1 MLRLSELK
9 GEKFRILIFI
19 MLLAITSFKVTPSN
33 AQKNKSSKK
42 GHVKDQMEIRELLH
56 SYLAYVDLHDNEGYV
71 NTFAKNGVYESPFG
85 IATGHDEIRKKLERW
100 HGSGIT
106 NNKRHF
112 AGTVIS
118 QIDKNGKTAT
128 SNSNFWVAETTSSAT
143 IVCTGY
149 YEDKLIKE

>member
-1 MLRLSELK
+1 M
-9 GEKFRILIFI
+9 
-19 MLLAITSFKVTPSN
+19 
-33 AQKNKSSKK
+33 KNI
-42 GHVKDQMEIRELLH
+42 HDQMEIRELLH
-56 SYLAYVDLHDNEGYV
+56 SYLAYVDLRDNEGYV

-85 IATGHDEIRKKLERW
+85 IASGHEEIHKKLKRW

-118 QIDKNGKTAT
+118 KIDENWETAT
-128 SNSNFWVAETTSSAT
+128 SDSNFWVAETTDSAT